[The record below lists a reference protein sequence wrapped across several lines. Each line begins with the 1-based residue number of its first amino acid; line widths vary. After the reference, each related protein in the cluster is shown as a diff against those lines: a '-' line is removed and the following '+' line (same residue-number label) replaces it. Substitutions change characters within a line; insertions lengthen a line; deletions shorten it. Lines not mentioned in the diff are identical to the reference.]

1 MHPGIMISVVKEFPE
16 PLGILATIGLRISR
30 LIMAFL
36 ELFRLLNL
44 SLIVMSRLCLL
55 FCTSWPFMMD
65 GMDLNWLSIKKKVAM
80 PEFLV

>member
-1 MHPGIMISVVKEFPE
+1 MHPGIIISVVKEFLE

-44 SLIVMSRLCLL
+44 SLIVMSRLLLL

-65 GMDLNWLSIKKKVAM
+65 GMDLNWISVKKKVAM
-80 PEFLV
+80 PGFIV